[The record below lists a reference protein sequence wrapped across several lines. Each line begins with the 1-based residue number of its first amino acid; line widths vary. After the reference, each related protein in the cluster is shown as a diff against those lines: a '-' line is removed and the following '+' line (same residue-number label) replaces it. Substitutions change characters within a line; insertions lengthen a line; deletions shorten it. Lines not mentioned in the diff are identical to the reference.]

1 MTDCAWYLIHTRPRQ
16 ELIAL
21 ENLERQGFSC
31 YLPRL
36 RFEKIRRRQLVAVD
50 EPLFARYLF
59 IRLASAGEGLSWAPI
74 RSTRG
79 VAQLVRFGEHPA
91 RADDALVAHLQERER
106 GKPVEKLFLAGDKV
120 TITQGPFAGLE
131 AIYQSDDAQER
142 SIILLEIM
150 NRAARLRIETSSL
163 TPARDLI
170 AS

>member
-21 ENLERQGFSC
+21 KNLERQGYLC

-150 NRAARLRIETSSL
+150 SRAARLRIETSSL